1 MAVMQVADVMDAK
14 SGKSLRIKLGS
25 QWYGAYKDSGITKG
39 MVIDPIIETLDKGGP
54 WIVRYTQSSS
64 APQAQQV
71 HSPLPANP
79 PSSARAEPDD
89 NIQPWWSAFMS
100 NVVAHAIDKGLAANP
115 EAINQWALKA
125 AQVAVA
131 TKEAVK

>member
-25 QWYGAYKDSGITKG
+25 NWYGAYKDSGITKG
-39 MVIDPIIETLDKGGP
+39 MVIDPVIETLDKGGP
-54 WIVRYTQSSS
+54 WIVRYSQATS
-64 APQAQQV
+64 APQV
-71 HSPLPANP
+71 GSTSVGSP
-79 PSSARAEPDD
+79 PSPARAEPDD

-100 NVVAHAIDKGLAANP
+100 NVVAHAIDKGLATSP
-115 EAINQWALKA
+115 EGINQWALKA

-131 TKEAVK
+131 TKEQVK

>member
-25 QWYGAYKDSGITKG
+25 NWYGAYKDSGITKG
-39 MVIDPIIETLDKGGP
+39 MVIDPVIETLDKGGP
-54 WIVRYTQSSS
+54 WIVRYIQTNV
-64 APQAQQV
+64 APQGSTPPSQA
-71 HSPLPANP
+71 ANP
-79 PSSARAEPDD
+79 APAVATPDD

-100 NVVAHAIDKGLAANP
+100 NVVAHAIDKGLASTP